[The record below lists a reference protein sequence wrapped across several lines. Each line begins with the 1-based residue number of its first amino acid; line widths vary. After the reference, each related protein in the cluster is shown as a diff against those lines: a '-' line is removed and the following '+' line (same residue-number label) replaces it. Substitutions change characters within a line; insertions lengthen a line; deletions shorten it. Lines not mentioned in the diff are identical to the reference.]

1 MGTVLKHLLLT
12 GYRGCGKSVV
22 GQLLS
27 KTLSRRLIDTDLV
40 IESETGRTIAEIF
53 SEVGQEG
60 FRDLESSQIV
70 SLASIAEPAIISLG
84 GGAIL
89 RAENRGRIRN
99 LGKTVW
105 LQATPESLFERISN
119 DLTTQSRR
127 PKLSQLGDL
136 DEIRS
141 ILEKRMPWYKEV
153 ADFAVT
159 TDGLSMELVAET
171 IVDWYRRLP

>member
-1 MGTVLKHLLLT
+1 MGTVLKHLFLT

-27 KTLSRRLIDTDLV
+27 KSLARRLIDTDLL
-40 IESETGRTIAEIF
+40 IESETGQTIAEIF
-53 SEVGQEG
+53 CEVGQEG
-60 FRDLESSQIV
+60 FRDLESGHIA

-84 GGAIL
+84 GGAII
-89 RAENRGRIRN
+89 RSENRGCIRK

-105 LQATPESLFERISN
+105 LQATPETLFERISN

-141 ILEKRMPWYKEV
+141 ILEKRIPWYKEV
-153 ADFAVT
+153 ADFVIS
-159 TDGLSMELVAET
+159 TDGLSMEQVAEA
-171 IVDWYRRLP
+171 IVDWYRRIP